1 MAENDVLK
9 NAKGETDAE
18 KYKVDNA
25 LEGAGAVQDVF
36 GGAEKLLNGDW
47 TEGLLSLAGAVPDIV
62 EVIKNPLETLM
73 SWGFGWIIEH
83 VDFLKEPLDWV
94 SGDQDALDLEVQK
107 WLEVGKYV
115 KTTAETLTDE
125 VQKNCMEWSGAAADA
140 YRAYVQ
146 KQLNGY
152 REIVRLAELAGNIIN
167 ICKTVLSVVRTIIRD
182 LITDALAKIVMIIAR
197 YPPPAYP
204 AALAAEG
211 VPFAIEKSTE
221 AMTWAE
227 KLMRVLM
234 RAKSMLMDFYKNVGD
249 LLKKGDVFEGAGMGA
264 FWEVVKEA
272 GKTAVK
278 EVVKSASEDKAR
290 DRRETTINAAG
301 EPKPPEK
308 ANGAVGSRQP
318 VEQQPIFEQPGT
330 QRISGSIQ

>member
-9 NAKGETDAE
+9 SAKGETDAE

-25 LEGAGAVQDVF
+25 LEGAGAIQDVF

-182 LITDALAKIVMIIAR
+182 LITDTLAKIVMIIAR

-204 AALAAEG
+204 TALAAEG

-227 KLMRVLM
+227 KLMRVLL

-264 FWEVVKEA
+264 FWEVAKEA

-290 DRRETTINAAG
+290 DRRETTINATG
-301 EPKPPEK
+301 EPKPAEK
-308 ANGAVGSRQP
+308 LNGVVGSRNP
-318 VEQQPIFEQPGT
+318 VEQEPIFEQPGT

>member
-182 LITDALAKIVMIIAR
+182 LITDTLAKIVMIIAR

-211 VPFAIEKSTE
+211 VPFAIDKSTE

-330 QRISGSIQ
+330 HRISGSIQ

>member
-25 LEGAGAVQDVF
+25 LEGAGAVQDLA
-36 GGAEKLLNGDW
+36 GGVEKLANGDW
-47 TEGLLSLAGAVPDIV
+47 TEGLLSLAGAVPDII

-83 VDFLKEPLDWV
+83 VDFLKEPLNWV

-115 KTTAETLTDE
+115 KTTAEKLTDE

-140 YRAYVQ
+140 YRSYVQ

-152 REIVRLAELAGNIIN
+152 REIVRLAERAGSIIN

-182 LITDALAKIVMIIAR
+182 LITDTLAKIVMIIAR

-227 KLMRVLM
+227 KLMRVLL

-249 LLKKGDVFEGAGMGA
+249 LIKKGDVFEGAGMGA
-264 FWEVVKEA
+264 FWEVAKEA

-290 DRRETTINAAG
+290 DRQETTIGAPG
-301 EPKPPEK
+301 EAKPPAK
-308 ANGAVGSRQP
+308 AEGGAGVRRTPES
-318 VEQQPIFEQPGT
+318 EPIFEQPGT

>member
-9 NAKGETDAE
+9 SAKGETDAE

-36 GGAEKLLNGDW
+36 GGAEKLLSGDW

-107 WLEVGKYV
+107 WLEIGKYV
-115 KTTAETLTDE
+115 KTTAEELTDE
-125 VQKNCMEWSGAAADA
+125 VQKNCMDWSGAGADA

-182 LITDALAKIVMIIAR
+182 LITDTLAKIVMIVAR

-227 KLMRVLM
+227 KLTRVLM

-249 LLKKGDVFEGAGMGA
+249 ILKKGDVFEGAGMGA
-264 FWEVVKEA
+264 FWEVAKEA

-290 DRRETTINAAG
+290 DRRETTIDATG

-308 ANGAVGSRQP
+308 ANGEVGSRNS
-318 VEQQPIFEQPGT
+318 VEQEPIFEQPGT
-330 QRISGSIQ
+330 QRISGSLQ

>member
-1 MAENDVLK
+1 MAENEVLAG
-9 NAKGETDAE
+9 AKQETDSE
-18 KYKVDNA
+18 KYAVDSA
-25 LEGAGAVQDVF
+25 LEGAGAIQDVA
-36 GGAEKLLNGDW
+36 GGVEKLWKGDW
-47 TEGLLSLAGAVPDIV
+47 TEGLVSLAGAVPDII

-107 WLEVGKYV
+107 WLKIGEYV
-115 KTTAETLTDE
+115 KKTAEDLTDE
-125 VQKNCMEWSGAAADA
+125 VQKNCMEWSGAGADA

-152 REIVRLAELAGNIIN
+152 REIVRLAEQAGNIIN

-211 VPFAIEKSTE
+211 VPFAIQKSTE

-227 KLMRVLM
+227 KLMRVLL

-249 LLKKGDVFEGAGMGA
+249 LIKKGDVFQGAGMGA

-272 GKTAVK
+272 GKTAVR
-278 EVVKSASEDKAR
+278 EVVKGASEDKER
-290 DRRETTINAAG
+290 DRQETTLNAPGVA
-301 EPKPPEK
+301 KPPVKTESSVGIRR
-308 ANGAVGSRQP
+308 GAEP
-318 VEQQPIFEQPGT
+318 EPIFEQPGT

>member
-1 MAENDVLK
+1 VAENDVLK
-9 NAKGETDAE
+9 SAKGETDAE

-182 LITDALAKIVMIIAR
+182 LITDTLAKIVMIIAR

-227 KLMRVLM
+227 KLMRVLL

-264 FWEVVKEA
+264 FWEVAKEA

-308 ANGAVGSRQP
+308 PNGVVGSRNP
-318 VEQQPIFEQPGT
+318 VEQEPIFEQPGT
-330 QRISGSIQ
+330 QRISGSIR

>member
-9 NAKGETDAE
+9 SAKGETDAE

-125 VQKNCMEWSGAAADA
+125 VQKNCMDWSGAAADA

-167 ICKTVLSVVRTIIRD
+167 VCKTVLSVVRTIIRD
-182 LITDALAKIVMIIAR
+182 LITDTLAKIVMIIAR

-290 DRRETTINAAG
+290 DRRETTINATG
-301 EPKPPEK
+301 DPKPPEK
-308 ANGAVGSRQP
+308 ASGAVGSRRP
-318 VEQQPIFEQPGT
+318 AEQEPIFEQPGT

>member
-1 MAENDVLK
+1 VAENDVLK
-9 NAKGETDAE
+9 SAKSETDAE

-36 GGAEKLLNGDW
+36 GGAEKLLKGDW

-83 VDFLKEPLDWV
+83 VDFLKEPLNWV

-115 KTTAETLTDE
+115 KTTAEELTDE
-125 VQKNCMEWSGAAADA
+125 VQKNCMEWSGAGADA

-182 LITDALAKIVMIIAR
+182 LITDTLAKIVMIIAR

-249 LLKKGDVFEGAGMGA
+249 ILKKGDVFEGAGMGA

-278 EVVKSASEDKAR
+278 EVVKSASEDKEH
-290 DRRETTINAAG
+290 DRRETTIDATG

-308 ANGAVGSRQP
+308 ANGVVGSRRA
-318 VEQQPIFEQPGT
+318 VEQKPIFEQPGT

>member
-9 NAKGETDAE
+9 SAKSETDAE

-25 LEGAGAVQDVF
+25 LEGAGAIQDLA
-36 GGAEKLLNGDW
+36 GGVEKLANGDW

-62 EVIKNPLETLM
+62 DVIKNPLETLM

-83 VDFLKEPLDWV
+83 VDFLKEPLNWV

-115 KTTAETLTDE
+115 KTTAEELTDE
-125 VQKNCMEWSGAAADA
+125 VQKNCMDWSGAGADA

-152 REIVRLAELAGNIIN
+152 REIVRLAERAGNIIN

-182 LITDALAKIVMIIAR
+182 LITDTLAKIVMIIAR

-264 FWEVVKEA
+264 FWEVAKEA

-290 DRRETTINAAG
+290 DRRETTINATG

-308 ANGAVGSRQP
+308 ANGAVGSRRTAEP
-318 VEQQPIFEQPGT
+318 EPIFEQPGT

>member
-9 NAKGETDAE
+9 SAKSETDAE

-36 GGAEKLLNGDW
+36 GGAEKLLKGDW

-62 EVIKNPLETLM
+62 DVIKNPLETLM

-83 VDFLKEPLDWV
+83 VDFLKEPLNWV

-115 KTTAETLTDE
+115 KTTAEELTDE
-125 VQKNCMEWSGAAADA
+125 VQKNCMDWSGAGADA

-182 LITDALAKIVMIIAR
+182 LITDTLAKIVMIIAR

-249 LLKKGDVFEGAGMGA
+249 ILKKGDVFEGAGMGA

-290 DRRETTINAAG
+290 DRRETTIDATG
-301 EPKPPEK
+301 EPKPSEK
-308 ANGAVGSRQP
+308 ANGAVGSRRP
-318 VEQQPIFEQPGT
+318 VEQEPIFEQPGT

>member
-1 MAENDVLK
+1 MAENEVLES
-9 NAKGETDAE
+9 AKGETDSE
-18 KYKVDNA
+18 KYAVDSA
-25 LEGAGAVQDVF
+25 LEGAGAIQDVA
-36 GGAEKLLNGDW
+36 GGVEKLWKGDW
-47 TEGLLSLAGAVPDIV
+47 TEGILSLAGAVPDIV

-107 WLEVGKYV
+107 WLKIGEYV
-115 KTTAETLTDE
+115 KTTAEKLTDE
-125 VQKNCMEWSGAAADA
+125 VQKNCMAWSGAAADA

-152 REIVRLAELAGNIIN
+152 REIVRLAELAGNVIN

-249 LLKKGDVFEGAGMGA
+249 LIKKGDVFEGAGMGA

-272 GKTAVK
+272 GKTAFR

-290 DRRETTINAAG
+290 DRRETTINAPG
-301 EPKPPEK
+301 DSKPPGQ
-308 ANGAVGSRQP
+308 ADGSVGVRRP
-318 VEQQPIFEQPGT
+318 GEQQPIFEQSGT

>member
-1 MAENDVLK
+1 MAENEILK
-9 NAKGETDAE
+9 AAKAETDSE
-18 KYKVDNA
+18 KYWVDSA
-25 LEGAGAVQDVF
+25 LEGAGAVQDVA
-36 GGAEKLLNGDW
+36 GGVEKLFNEDW

-62 EVIKNPLETLM
+62 DVIKNPFETLL

-94 SGDQDALDLEVQK
+94 SGDQDALDLKVQK
-107 WLEVGKYV
+107 WLKIGESV
-115 KTTAETLTDE
+115 KKTAEELTDE

-146 KQLNGY
+146 NQLNGY

-182 LITDALAKIVMIIAR
+182 LITDALAKIVMIISR

-221 AMTWAE
+221 AVGWAQ
-227 KLMRVLM
+227 KLMRVLL
-234 RAKSMLMDFYKNVGD
+234 RAKSMLTDFYKNVGD

-272 GKTAVK
+272 GKTAFR
-278 EVVKSASEDKAR
+278 EVVKSASEDSAR
-290 DRRETTINAAG
+290 DKAETTIGAPGGSKSSGGAAAPAGVRRETG
-301 EPKPPEK
+301 
-308 ANGAVGSRQP
+308 
-318 VEQQPIFEQPGT
+318 VEPIFEQSGS

>member
-9 NAKGETDAE
+9 SAKGETDSE
-18 KYKVDNA
+18 KYKVDSA

-115 KTTAETLTDE
+115 KATAETLTDE
-125 VQKNCMEWSGAAADA
+125 VQKNCMDWSGAAADA

-146 KQLNGY
+146 KQLNAY

-182 LITDALAKIVMIIAR
+182 LITDTLAKIVMIIAR

-227 KLMRVLM
+227 KLMRVLL

-264 FWEVVKEA
+264 FWEVAKEA

-290 DRRETTINAAG
+290 DRRETTINATG

-308 ANGAVGSRQP
+308 ANGAVGSRHP
-318 VEQQPIFEQPGT
+318 VEQEPIFEQPGT